1 MSNKITVIIF
11 AVLMLGLS
19 AFAVLKPRT
28 EYSESERRKLT
39 AFPKFTLSSFES
51 GSFAKNFETAS
62 LDQFPLRDKFRT
74 VKALAQY
81 KLFGFSDNNGI
92 YITNGY
98 AAKQLYPL
106 NEASV
111 KNAAQGLLP
120 CKEQRASRP
129 RLREAKRNS
138 AAERP
143 CGRLC

>member
-28 EYSESERRKLT
+28 EYSESERRKLA

-81 KLFGFSDNNGI
+81 KLFGF
-92 YITNGY
+92 
-98 AAKQLYPL
+98 
-106 NEASV
+106 
-111 KNAAQGLLP
+111 
-120 CKEQRASRP
+120 
-129 RLREAKRNS
+129 
-138 AAERP
+138 
-143 CGRLC
+143 

>member
-19 AFAVLKPRT
+19 AFAVLKPHT
-28 EYSESERRKLT
+28 EYSESERRKLA

-81 KLFGFSDNNGI
+81 KLFGFSDKRLCRK
-92 YITNGY
+92 
-98 AAKQLYPL
+98 AALSS
-106 NEASV
+106 ER
-111 KNAAQGLLP
+111 G
-120 CKEQRASRP
+120 
-129 RLREAKRNS
+129 LREKRRR
-138 AAERP
+138 EDK
-143 CGRLC
+143 LHM